1 VTTLE
6 QFPVRN
12 RFTGAVQFTAAISV
26 TPDMLPSVKLGLAV
40 RWGCG
45 NDANLSDADL
55 CDANLRDANLSGADL
70 SDADLRGANLSGAN
84 LSGANL
90 SGADLR
96 GANLRDANLSGADL
110 SGANLRD
117 ANLSGADL
125 SGANLSDANLRG
137 ANLRGA
143 NLSDADLRGA
153 NLSDANLRG
162 ANLSDAD
169 LRGANLRDA
178 NLSDANLKSFKA
190 DLWATLTMAR
200 HEVPALI
207 AALRAG
213 RVDGSQYEG
222 ACACLVGTLE
232 NAGAT
237 GLPHNSS
244 DPAEQWFLM
253 IREGDKP
260 GDDTGGGFASAK
272 ALEWAL
278 EYCALTGIELE
289 AEPAQ

>member
-55 CDANLRDANLSGADL
+55 CDANLSDANLSGADL
-70 SDADLRGANLSGAN
+70 SDADLRGANLSGAD
-84 LSGANL
+84 LR
-90 SGADLR
+90 GADLR
-96 GANLRDANLSGADL
+96 GAD
-110 SGANLRD
+110 
-117 ANLSGADL
+117 
-125 SGANLSDANLRG
+125 LRG
-137 ANLRGA
+137 
-143 NLSDADLRGA
+143 ADLRGA
-153 NLSDANLRG
+153 
-162 ANLSDAD
+162 D
-169 LRGANLRDA
+169 LHG
-178 NLSDANLKSFKA
+178 ANLKSFKA

-289 AEPAQ
+289 AEPTQ